1 MARRPTHVPGFN
13 PTIRKVDAAPSAAVP
28 GRREV
33 GSRGATADPRANV
46 RSADESGRA
55 VTSVYGGPVSSEPP
69 GWSGDR
75 GANSG
80 PRK

>member
-13 PTIRKVDAAPSAAVP
+13 PTIRKVDAKPSGSVP

-33 GSRGATADPRANV
+33 GSRGATAERD
-46 RSADESGRA
+46 RSAGEAGRA